1 VHIAEGILPAPWA
14 VAWAV
19 PAVVGVAAGLRSVRR
34 RTDAQPD
41 FKSLVALMGAAV
53 FAISLMPI
61 PVPVAGSVSHPAG
74 TPMAAIVI
82 GPLASVLIAAVALLM
97 QALFFAHG
105 GLTTLGANVM
115 SEGIVGSFVGFGVFW
130 AMRKSGRSI
139 FWAGFAA
146 GIIGDLAV
154 YLTTAGELSLGLFPL
169 SQAWARI
176 WPLFLAFLPTQ
187 GPLAVL
193 EGVVTG
199 GVLRSLAELRPDV
212 AGRLGLAPGEH
223 ARPAVKLGPGRA
235 HLWWREARRPLRWG
249 VVTVAGLVVV
259 GLAWAA
265 VWALARKTGGWV
277 GLDAG
282 VMERTAK
289 GAGHPARRPFINT
302 NVGDLLL
309 FVFLGG
315 ALLAGGVIGWFVRA
329 LRVEAAPDAEVPD
342 SAHAAALAVCALSA
356 PETVPAGGWV
366 RRHWWWVALAAVVGI
381 AVVWGEFLSGWDL
394 GPLRGEGV
402 ARLVDIVLH
411 PSRQRVF
418 SQRGGDAMLFVFMM
432 SGLVIGCVAGWR
444 LRGAGRGRL
453 RLRLPHLHIHDVAGG
468 DRVAWQERGLSRVDA
483 RVKLGAIAVL
493 LVANLMAGWVFSLVV
508 LVASLVLLLVVQR
521 VRWFV
526 VSVRLL
532 PAVIVA
538 GMLVLLRGFTIGG
551 GRVLFELPFPW
562 VGRVDFTLEGVVAGG
577 RVGLIVLAGVS
588 LMLVLGLTTPLP
600 KLLAALRWYRVP
612 ALLIEIGLLMY
623 RYLFLFAEE
632 AARMRQAQRLR
643 GPKVPWRR
651 AMGGFSSLGAILLV
665 RSFERSQRVYDAQR
679 LRGGGK

>member
-1 VHIAEGILPAPWA
+1 
-14 VAWAV
+14 
-19 PAVVGVAAGLRSVRR
+19 
-34 RTDAQPD
+34 
-41 FKSLVALMGAAV
+41 
-53 FAISLMPI
+53 
-61 PVPVAGSVSHPAG
+61 
-74 TPMAAIVI
+74 
-82 GPLASVLIAAVALLM
+82 
-97 QALFFAHG
+97 
-105 GLTTLGANVM
+105 
-115 SEGIVGSFVGFGVFW
+115 
-130 AMRKSGRSI
+130 MRKSGRSI

-146 GIIGDLAV
+146 GFVGDLAV

-169 SQAWARI
+169 SQAWARM

-212 AGRLGLAPGEH
+212 AGRLGLAPGER
-223 ARPAVKLGPGRA
+223 ARPTVKAGPGRA
-235 HLWWREARRPLRWG
+235 HLWWREARRPLRWA
-249 VVTVAGLVVV
+249 VVSVAGLVVI

-282 VMERTAK
+282 VMERVA
-289 GAGHPARRPFINT
+289 GDAGHPAWRPFINT
-302 NVGDLLL
+302 DVGDLLL
-309 FVFLGG
+309 FMFLGG
-315 ALLAGGVIGWFVRA
+315 ALVAGGVIGWFARA
-329 LRVEAAPDAEVPD
+329 LRVEAAPPAEVPGPAD
-342 SAHAAALAVCALSA
+342 PAGPAVLAVGAA
-356 PETVPAGGWV
+356 TTPEPVPAVGWF
-366 RRHWWWVALAAVVGI
+366 RRHWWWAAFVVIVGG
-381 AVVWGEFLSGWDL
+381 AVVWGELLPGWDL
-394 GPLRGEGV
+394 GPLRGSGA
-402 ARLVDIVLH
+402 ARLVDVVLH
-411 PSRQRVF
+411 PSRQSVF

-444 LRGAGRGRL
+444 LRGAGKGRL

-483 RVKLGAIAVL
+483 RLKLGVIAVL
-493 LVANLMAGWVFSLVV
+493 LVANLMAGWVFSLFV
-508 LVASLVLLLVVQR
+508 LTSSLVVLLVVQR

-526 VSVRLL
+526 VGVRLL